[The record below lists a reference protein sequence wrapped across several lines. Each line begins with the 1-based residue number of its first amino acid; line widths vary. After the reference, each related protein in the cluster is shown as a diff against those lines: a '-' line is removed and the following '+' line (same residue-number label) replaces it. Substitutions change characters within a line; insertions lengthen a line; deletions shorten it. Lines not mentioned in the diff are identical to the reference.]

1 MKRGPRPEPTH
12 LKLLRGNPSQHY
24 ARAGRRGGLNLNE
37 PQAELIADIPEPPPF
52 LIAYA
57 CDEWRIVA
65 AEMYH
70 LGLLAKVDLPSL
82 AAYCYSYGQW
92 RTAAEAIARMAAGDP
107 VMSGL
112 IIKTK
117 RNGEATQNPL
127 VPIARKAAL
136 DMVRYASEFGFT
148 PAARSRI
155 DAGPGGSGP
164 GKFDGFLAG

>member
-1 MKRGPRPEPTH
+1 MKRGPKPQPTH

-24 ARAGRRGGLNLNE
+24 AKAGRRGGLNLNE
-37 PQAELIADIPEPPPF
+37 PRPDLIADIPEPPSF

-57 CDEWRIVA
+57 CEEWRIVA
-65 AEMYH
+65 EELFH
-70 LGLLAKVDLPSL
+70 LGLLAKVDLPTL

-92 RTAAEAIARMAAGDP
+92 RTAAELIARMAAGDP
-107 VMSGL
+107 VMAGL
-112 IIKTK
+112 IIKSK
-117 RNGEATQNPL
+117 GRGEAIQNPL

-155 DAGPGGSGP
+155 DAGPGGNGA
-164 GKFDGFLAG
+164 GKFDRFIA